1 MKIFFSG
8 GTGLDAVPET
18 LVPKLKPRIMLTF
31 YDIKKSGTKNRLF
44 AYLRRKKQS
53 TPKKRNP

>member
-31 YDIKKSGTKNRLF
+31 YDIKRSGTKGRLF
-44 AYLRRKKQS
+44 AYLRRKKQP
-53 TPKKRNP
+53 TPKRKS

>member
-8 GTGLDAVPET
+8 DTGLEAVPET

-31 YDIKKSGTKNRLF
+31 YDIKKNGTKGRLM
-44 AYLRRKKQS
+44 AYLRRIKK
-53 TPKKRNP
+53 PPVK